1 MKIHFALFILLL
13 LVSSCKKNNT
23 SIPLVD
29 SVEVEEQY
37 EDDCDKCNGKGFV
50 FVNCDYCAAQVNYCL
65 QLQEPSQ
72 KSVTNVRELGLSN
85 AKNVMALPVA
95 LNATEL
101 GLLHVHHVMALVVI
115 I

>member
-37 EDDCDKCNGKGFV
+37 EDDCDKCNGKGFM
-50 FVNCDYCAAQVNYCL
+50 FVNCDYCGGSGELLFTTSGTKPKKVL
-65 QLQEPSQ
+65 QMSGNWACQMR
-72 KSVTNVRELGLSN
+72 K
-85 AKNVMALPVA
+85 M
-95 LNATEL
+95 
-101 GLLHVHHVMALVVI
+101 
-115 I
+115 